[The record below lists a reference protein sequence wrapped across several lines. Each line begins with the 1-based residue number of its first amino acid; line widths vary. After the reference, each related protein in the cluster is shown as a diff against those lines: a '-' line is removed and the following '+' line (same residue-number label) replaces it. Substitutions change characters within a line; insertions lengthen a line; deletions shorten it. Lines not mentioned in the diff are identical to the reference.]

1 MRITGTNLLNGG
13 NVAVKVTLAGV
24 SSTIL
29 SSTDTEVV
37 VIAGAGPV
45 KGSVGRVI
53 IEGDI
58 LFVSGIGADV
68 WRYLPQITAGDV
80 SPQTGQS
87 GTRVSIDLKGI
98 LLTISGVYLA
108 EVQANGPV
116 SVSGT
121 RVVVEASPSSSTAVS
136 GIRVEFVG
144 GGVLTIPEAWSYLEP
159 VEVTRITPNRG
170 YFNTS
175 ISIVGINF
183 KAGGRVVDYVEV
195 AGIICTEVIS
205 QTDTLITSRVV
216 DFLDSSSDDIVG
228 PVRIVSEDGA
238 GYTSENVTFTYVK
251 LKVTAVSPSVGQR
264 GTVVSITGVGLLAG
278 ASSSQPLQSAQLNGV
293 NVEDEV
299 TLTDTHIV
307 FTASSSLGS
316 GDISYTVAD
325 GGCVTITNAWSYI
338 QPGIVTDVMPLQDVH
353 GSYVTIRGEGL
364 LQGGST
370 VIEVTVAGVSVME
383 IIVGKD
389 DFIQVRLGR
398 SAETVAGFISI
409 KSDSGALLESTPFQF
424 QYLPSGSISSVEPSS
439 GQNGTRVAI
448 TGSHFLSFGQVSSVR
463 LAGVEATIKDSEVS
477 DTYITVEAGRACVFD
492 ELRGE
497 VVIESVSG
505 EIISGEI
512 STSEFTYHQ
521 EGVIDT
527 VIDTVIP
534 SQGLVGTR
542 VTINGRSMFGG
553 GTNLANVYLAG
564 VEAVIDENNSN
575 ESVVIVTVSSAS
587 SAPGVVGDIIL
598 VSNAGAY
605 VRKTGAWSH
614 TLPGD
619 VTDIDPCDGQF
630 GTEITI
636 TGTGLLAGGDYV
648 AEIRI
653 GSAVTT
659 NISLCTDTEIKA
671 RIGKPPSTEGFTDTV
686 TLITNFGGQLP
697 STYDWTYLNSSTVFT
712 VEPKKG
718 AGGQSVSIQGQ
729 NLFGGGTSIRSIKTV
744 GIEATILNKTS
755 DVYALF
761 RVNFHPAGH
770 EVQGDIVI
778 ESDTGALTILDN
790 EWSYERSCPAGQFG
804 TVENCAL
811 CHEQCTKKG
820 CMGPSDE
827 DCLECKNFVI
837 PLSGHGDKSIHC
849 VSKCP
854 RVSTISKVCVDKCN
868 FNQYID
874 TDPANGAQF
883 CNDLCDS
890 LLGCSGP
897 DPTDCDECEV
907 ARDRD
912 SWACVSSCGE
922 GTWLNPESR
931 ECVPCHTQCETTA
944 GCYGE
949 TDAHC
954 NACQNVGISSF
965 SLPMTNDG
973 PIVTDNQSTDTTVCL
988 ESCPNGYYESPQ
1000 RVCSPCHKKCH
1011 GECTGP
1017 EKNDCIGA
1025 GTIDKTIIITL
1036 ICVVLLLFFIFI
1048 MLIRWFTARR
1058 HVDNIVQD
1066 VEAVEMNDNVIEEPG
1081 QPANIGAAAFGARGT
1096 QVLRQRF
1103 VHHPPPGD
1111 APENIFR
1118 PRPPAEQNAEDE
1130 IAADDENEED
1140 AFFIQPPNDPRLS
1153 HSGKPPKG

>member
-1 MRITGTNLLNGG
+1 MG
-13 NVAVKVTLAGV
+13 K
-24 SSTIL
+24 
-29 SSTDTEVV
+29 
-37 VIAGAGPV
+37 
-45 KGSVGRVI
+45 
-53 IEGDI
+53 
-58 LFVSGIGADV
+58 
-68 WRYLPQITAGDV
+68 
-80 SPQTGQS
+80 
-87 GTRVSIDLKGI
+87 
-98 LLTISGVYLA
+98 
-108 EVQANGPV
+108 
-116 SVSGT
+116 
-121 RVVVEASPSSSTAVS
+121 
-136 GIRVEFVG
+136 
-144 GGVLTIPEAWSYLEP
+144 
-159 VEVTRITPNRG
+159 
-170 YFNTS
+170 
-175 ISIVGINF
+175 NF

-205 QTDTLITSRVV
+205 QIQVISLSLITARVV
-216 DFLDSSSDDIVG
+216 DFLDSSSDEIVG
-228 PVRIVSEDGA
+228 PVRIVFEDGA
-238 GYTSENVTFTYVK
+238 EYTSENVMFTYVK

-278 ASSSQPLQSAQLNGV
+278 ESSSQPLQSAQLNGV

-307 FTASSSLGS
+307 FTAPSSLVATGS

-325 GGCVTITNAWSYI
+325 GGCVTITDSWSYM
-338 QPGIVTDVMPLQDVH
+338 QPGIVTDVMPLQGVH

-398 SAETVAGFISI
+398 SAETVAGFIS
-409 KSDSGALLESTPFQF
+409 DSGALLESTFFQF
-424 QYLPSGSISSVEPSS
+424 QYLPSGSISSVEPNS

-448 TGSHFLSFGQVSSVR
+448 TGSHFLSFGKVSSVR
-463 LAGVEATIKDSEVS
+463 LAGVEATIREVS

-492 ELRGE
+492 ELSGE
-497 VVIESVSG
+497 VVIEFVSG

-521 EGVIDT
+521 EG

-553 GTNLANVYLAG
+553 GTNLADVYLAG

-575 ESVVIVTVSSAS
+575 ESVVIVTVSSAT
-587 SAPGVVGDIIL
+587 GVVGDIIL
-598 VSNAGAY
+598 VSNTGAY

-619 VTDIDPCDGQF
+619 ITDIDPCDGQF
-630 GTEITI
+630 GTKITI

-697 STYDWTYLNSSTVFT
+697 STCDWTYLNSSKGFPA
-712 VEPKKG
+712 EPKKG
-718 AGGQSVSIQGQ
+718 AGGHNVAIHGQ

-744 GIEATILNKTS
+744 GIEATILNETS
-755 DVYALF
+755 DGYALF
-761 RVNFHPAGH
+761 RVNYHPAGH
-770 EVQGDIVI
+770 VAHGDIVI
-778 ESDTGALTILDN
+778 ESDTGALTIIEN
-790 EWSYERSCPAGQFG
+790 GWSYELACPGRQFG
-804 TVENCAL
+804 AAGNCAP
-811 CHEQCTKKG
+811 CHKQCNDSCT
-820 CMGPSDE
+820 GPSDE

-837 PLSGHGDKSIHC
+837 PLTGHGDKSIRC

-868 FNQYID
+868 SNQYID
-874 TDPANGAQF
+874 TDPANGTQF
-883 CNDLCDS
+883 CYDCNDLCDS

-931 ECVPCHTQCETTA
+931 ECVPCHPQCETTA

-954 NACQNVGISSF
+954 NACHNVGISSADLNKG
-965 SLPMTNDG
+965 STGAGD
-973 PIVTDNQSTDTTVCL
+973 QSKHTVVCL
-988 ESCPNGYYESPQ
+988 ENCPNGFYESPE

-1017 EKNDCIGA
+1017 EKNDCVGA

-1036 ICVVLLLFFIFI
+1036 FCVVLLLFFIFI
-1048 MLIRWFTARR
+1048 MLIRWFNARR
-1058 HVDNIVQD
+1058 HMERRDNIVQD

-1096 QVLRQRF
+1096 QLLRQRF
-1103 VHHPPPGD
+1103 VRHPPTWGCTG
-1111 APENIFR
+1111 
-1118 PRPPAEQNAEDE
+1118 EQT
-1130 IAADDENEED
+1130 
-1140 AFFIQPPNDPRLS
+1140 
-1153 HSGKPPKG
+1153 